1 MTSMVRA
8 KKHLGQN
15 FLWHKGTLK
24 KIRDEIDPAGNEIII
39 EIGPGMGAL
48 TEELITFPAK
58 TLCIEKDPD
67 MIAILKEKFKDA
79 LASGKLEI
87 LERDILDFDFSV
99 IGEYKLPYKIVGN
112 IPYYITGA
120 IIRHALEA
128 NPLPEQVVFLV
139 QKEVADRAVAR
150 DGKESLLSLSIKAF
164 GKPRS
169 KGKVPAKFFKPAP
182 KVDSAVLSIEGISR
196 NNFENKDHEA
206 LFFEIIR
213 HAFAHKRKTALKNL
227 SSYLHTPDIR
237 SWWQEL
243 SLDEKIRAEDIPIET
258 WIKLSRF
265 VYNGS
270 HES

>member
-1 MTSMVRA
+1 MKNMIRA

-15 FLWHKGTLK
+15 FLWHKGTLT
-24 KIRDEIDPAGNEIII
+24 KIRDELDITPNEIVV
-39 EIGPGMGAL
+39 EIGPGTGNL
-48 TEELITFPAK
+48 TAELVGFPIK
-58 TLCIEKDPD
+58 LICIEKDPD
-67 MIAILKEKFKDA
+67 MISILNERFKEAI
-79 LASGKLEI
+79 SRGRMEI
-87 LERDILDFDFSV
+87 LERDVLGFDFSV
-99 IGEYKLPYKIVGN
+99 LGEYKLPYKIVGN